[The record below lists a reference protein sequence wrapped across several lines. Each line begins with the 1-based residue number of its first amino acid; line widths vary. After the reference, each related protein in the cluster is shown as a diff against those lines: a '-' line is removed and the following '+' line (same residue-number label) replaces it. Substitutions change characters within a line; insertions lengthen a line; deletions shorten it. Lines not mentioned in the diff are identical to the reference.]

1 MAYIAGR
8 APSRWGSFGPPAG
21 TPPPAQ
27 GQVQPPMLLPPNAT
41 PAAVAAATAIR
52 RAHPLYPMVTLSLL
66 TEILNSRLFTTV
78 RDALG
83 LTYDVSFE
91 LNLFDRLDAG
101 WFVVH
106 VTSTPQKIHEALA
119 ASLNVLRQLDT
130 MRVTLRELQRAQRT
144 LITRHESELKD
155 NSYWLG
161 LLTHLQSPSV
171 PYKSIDCLRDLRPMF
186 EAVTLEDVY
195 QAYGQFDF
203 GEGGIFTCVGTS
215 GQEAPAAAVASA
227 ADGMVLEL
235 GCIHRYMLSAQGQ
248 TRRATPCL
256 RRWRRPCRAST
267 SPRPSRRSMIPINPR
282 PSSDDA
288 TSLRL

>member
-1 MAYIAGR
+1 
-8 APSRWGSFGPPAG
+8 
-21 TPPPAQ
+21 
-27 GQVQPPMLLPPNAT
+27 MLLPPNAT
-41 PAAVAAATAIR
+41 AAAVATATAVR

-203 GEGGIFTCVGTS
+203 GDGGIFTCVGTS
-215 GQEAPAAAVASA
+215 GQEAPAAVTAGAAASDGAMVDKVERCTSDHVSTAVLLA
-227 ADGMVLEL
+227 
-235 GCIHRYMLSAQGQ
+235 CLSLPTKPYGFPGAK
-248 TRRATPCL
+248 
-256 RRWRRPCRAST
+256 
-267 SPRPSRRSMIPINPR
+267 
-282 PSSDDA
+282 SSDPVLAALAAAVQGINLAKAIQTIHD
-288 TSLRL
+288 TNKPPNQQ

>member
-1 MAYIAGR
+1 MQPFLGGGKLLCFPCRYVFYVITSLHQDSDERAVAYIAGR
-8 APSRWGSFGPPAG
+8 APSRWGSFGATAG
-21 TPPPAQ
+21 TPPPPQ
-27 GQVQPPMLLPPNAT
+27 GQVQPPVLLPPNAT
-41 PAAVAAATAIR
+41 SAAVAAATAVR

-161 LLTHLQSPSV
+161 LLTHLQSSSV

-203 GEGGIFTCVGTS
+203 GDGGIFTCVGTS
-215 GQEAPAAAVASA
+215 GQEAPAAVGAPRN
-227 ADGMVLEL
+227 DG
-235 GCIHRYMLSAQGQ
+235 AQALVGEM
-248 TRRATPCL
+248 
-256 RRWRRPCRAST
+256 S
-267 SPRPSRRSMIPINPR
+267 
-282 PSSDDA
+282 
-288 TSLRL
+288 

>member
-1 MAYIAGR
+1 MHHTINN
-8 APSRWGSFGPPAG
+8 
-21 TPPPAQ
+21 PPP
-27 GQVQPPMLLPPNAT
+27 PNHTIQQAALAT
-41 PAAVAAATAIR
+41 TIR
-52 RAHPLYPMVTLSLL
+52 RAHPLYPMITLSLL

-106 VTSTPQKIHEALA
+106 VTSTPQKIHEALG

-144 LITRHESELKD
+144 LITRHDSELKD

-171 PYKSIDCLRDLRPMF
+171 PYKSLDCLRDLRVMF
-186 EAVTLEDVY
+186 ESVTLDDIY
-195 QAYGQFDF
+195 QAYEQFDF
-203 GEGGIFTCVGTS
+203 RDGAIFTCVGTS
-215 GQEAPAAAVASA
+215 GTEPPALASA
-227 ADGMVLEL
+227 QQAGGVPDGA
-235 GCIHRYMLSAQGQ
+235 C
-248 TRRATPCL
+248 
-256 RRWRRPCRAST
+256 
-267 SPRPSRRSMIPINPR
+267 
-282 PSSDDA
+282 
-288 TSLRL
+288 